1 MSTAAVVSAL
11 TVGALA
17 LGAAP
22 LRAQADGGGVA
33 GDAGRGRHVY
43 ERYCVQCHGDRADGA
58 GEVARWSQPKPR
70 DFRGG
75 VYKFSSTPYGF
86 LPTPADLDRVI
97 QNGLYGTRMPPF
109 AALSTRER
117 RDVIAYL
124 QTRSPRWRTEG
135 PGKPIAIAAEPA
147 PTRESVTR
155 GRELFEANCSKCHG
169 DGTGNGPS
177 AVKGMV
183 DDWGAAITPANL
195 LLGRGKWARTA
206 RDVYLRITGGI
217 NGTPMPEAG
226 DALSPDQ
233 VWQVAHY
240 VQALGGWTGSTPE
253 LRQFAAQLPP
263 PGTEAPTEPAPADTT
278 KR

>member
-1 MSTAAVVSAL
+1 MSTATVVSAL
-11 TVGALA
+11 MAGALA
-17 LGAAP
+17 LGAAS
-22 LRAQADGGGVA
+22 LSAQ
-33 GDAGRGRHVY
+33 GDPGRGRQVY
-43 ERYCVQCHGDRADGA
+43 ERYCEQCHGDRADGA
-58 GEVARWSQPKPR
+58 GEVARWSQPRPR

-86 LPTPADLDRVI
+86 LPTTADLDRVI

-135 PGKPIAIAAEPA
+135 PGKPIAIPAEPA
-147 PTRESVTR
+147 PTREAVTR
-155 GRELFEANCSKCHG
+155 GRELFEANCTKCHG

-177 AVKGMV
+177 ALKGMA
-183 DDWGAAITPANL
+183 DDWGAPIAPANL

-206 RDVYLRITGGI
+206 RDIYVRAMAGI
-217 NGTPMPEAG
+217 NGTPMPESA
-226 DALSPDQ
+226 DVLTPDQ

-240 VQALGGWTGSTPE
+240 VQALGGWSGSTPE
-253 LRQFAAQLPP
+253 LRRFAAELPP
-263 PGTEAPTEPAPADTT
+263 PGAGEPAPADTV
-278 KR
+278 KQ

>member
-11 TVGALA
+11 MVGALT

-22 LRAQADGGGVA
+22 LATQTGVGGAA
-33 GDAGRGRHVY
+33 GDAGRGRQVY
-43 ERYCVQCHGDRADGA
+43 ERYCVQCHGERTDGA
-58 GEVARWSQPKPR
+58 GEVARWSQPRPR
-70 DFRGG
+70 DFRQGIF
-75 VYKFSSTPYGF
+75 KFSTARYGF
-86 LPTPADLDRVI
+86 LPTTADLDRVI

-124 QTRSPRWRTEG
+124 QTRSPRWRTEESG
-135 PGKPIAIAAEPA
+135 TPITIPAEPT
-147 PTRESVTR
+147 PTREAVTR

-195 LLGRGKWARTA
+195 TLGRGKWARTA
-206 RDVYLRITGGI
+206 RDIYVRAMAGI
-217 NGTPMPEAG
+217 NGTPMPESA
-226 DALSPDQ
+226 DVLTPDQ

-240 VQALGGWTGSTPE
+240 VQALGAWSGSTPE
-253 LRQFAAQLPP
+253 LRKFVAELPP
-263 PGTEAPTEPAPADTT
+263 PGAGEPAPADTV
-278 KR
+278 KQ

>member
-1 MSTAAVVSAL
+1 MSAIRRTVVVAAL
-11 TVGALA
+11 TVGALTA
-17 LGAAP
+17 GASP
-22 LRAQADGGGVA
+22 MPAQSA
-33 GDAGRGRHVY
+33 GNPARGRQVY

-135 PGKPIAIAAEPA
+135 PGKSIAIAAEPV

-155 GRELFEANCSKCHG
+155 GRELFEANCTKCHG

-177 AVKGMV
+177 AMKGMV
-183 DDWGAAITPANL
+183 DDWGMAIAPANVT
-195 LLGRGKWARTA
+195 LGRGKWARSA
-206 RDVYLRITGGI
+206 RDIYLRITGGI
-217 NGTPMPEAG
+217 NGTPMPESG
-226 DALSPDQ
+226 DALTPEQ

-240 VQALGGWTGSTPE
+240 VQALGAWSGSTRE
-253 LRQFAAQLPP
+253 LRRFAAELPP
-263 PGTEAPTEPAPADTT
+263 PGAGEPASADTV
-278 KR
+278 KQ